1 MEYFVDEQGIYLKDS
16 ENAGR
21 VLAEITFIK
30 VSENIIEINHTF
42 VDESLRGQGI
52 ANILME
58 KVIDYMEEN
67 NLKCILTCSYAI
79 KWFEKHPEAKKL
91 FK

>member
-1 MEYFVDEQGIYLKDS
+1 MEYFVNEKGIYLKDL

-30 VSENIIEINHTF
+30 VSKNTIEINHTF
-42 VDESLRGQGI
+42 VDKSLRGQGI

-58 KVIDYMEEN
+58 KVVDYMEEN

-79 KWFEKHPEAKKL
+79 KWFEKHPESKKL
-91 FK
+91 LK